1 MVRLA
6 TVNDAEQLNTLNN
19 EFNGEGET
27 TLENIINAL
36 LNNQQEIV
44 VVDEEGGVLAG
55 FVCIQL
61 KRSFCYDYYMP
72 EIAEVYVNPAYR
84 RRGIASEMLIFAED
98 YCAKKYPL
106 HQYELLTGKNN
117 IIAQSAYGNLG
128 YKNDNKIHLSKRTR
142 A

>member
-36 LNNQQEIV
+36 LNNQQEVV
-44 VVDEEGGVLAG
+44 VVDEESGVLAG

-72 EIAEVYVNPAYR
+72 EITEVYVNPAYR

-117 IIAQSAYGNLG
+117 IIAQSVYGNLG
-128 YKNDNKIHLSKRTR
+128 YKNDNKIHFSKRTR
-142 A
+142 E